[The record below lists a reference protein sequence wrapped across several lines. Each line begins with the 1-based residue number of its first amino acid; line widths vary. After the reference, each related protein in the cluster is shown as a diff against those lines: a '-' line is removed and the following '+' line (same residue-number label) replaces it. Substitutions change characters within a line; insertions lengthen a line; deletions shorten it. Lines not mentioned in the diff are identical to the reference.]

1 MSTTKELSNAIAKQ
15 MQTRVENV
23 GEDDNP
29 VEFIIAVDAVDGGL
43 YSTIPEFR
51 RMQGE
56 TDLFEQ
62 LITALGFDI
71 KDGRVISVI
80 LEGLYHRSE
89 DGQIDAGECVAR
101 LSFHVRMARDSETS
115 FTLPKIVDAM
125 AGAGVDSLGGQTTVT
140 DEYAQ
145 ISPARRDELR
155 FYGVSFVP

>member
-1 MSTTKELSNAIAKQ
+1 MSTTQELSNAIAKQ
-15 MQTRVENV
+15 MQARVENV

-56 TDLFEQ
+56 TDLFDQ
-62 LITALGFDI
+62 LIAALGFDI
-71 KDGRVISVI
+71 RDGRVITVI
-80 LEGLYHRSE
+80 LEGIYHRSDE
-89 DGQIDAGECVAR
+89 GSIDAGECVAR

-115 FTLPKIVDAM
+115 FTLPKIVGAM
-125 AGAGVDSLGGQTTVT
+125 AGAGIDSLGGQTTIT

-145 ISPARRDELR
+145 ISPARKDELR

>member
-56 TDLFEQ
+56 TVWQELESIAWEVRQ
-62 LITALGFDI
+62 LLQTNTP
-71 KDGRVISVI
+71 KSV
-80 LEGLYHRSE
+80 RP
-89 DGQIDAGECVAR
+89 AGM
-101 LSFHVRMARDSETS
+101 S
-115 FTLPKIVDAM
+115 
-125 AGAGVDSLGGQTTVT
+125 
-140 DEYAQ
+140 
-145 ISPARRDELR
+145 
-155 FYGVSFVP
+155 